1 MSNEL
6 EFGLIVLGL
15 LILFFACYAPLFA
28 CGEWRGGRLW
38 KFLTWLCCTAALVF
52 VTFTLIQ
59 WQFGPEAILPP
70 WGLAS
75 WVFGPLAIILWGLA
89 WVFEWETR
97 DNANRFAPKT
107 LRAIEERPNAPTGPK
122 VTSKA
127 RSLFN

>member
-28 CGEWRGGRLW
+28 CGEWLGGRLW

-97 DNANRFAPKT
+97 DNMNSHK
-107 LRAIEERPNAPTGPK
+107 
-122 VTSKA
+122 
-127 RSLFN
+127 